1 MKSLPAYLLAISFT
15 FAKAQIDSGGGK
27 TQIGTLT
34 NHASLGGIVA
44 HGTTQIGSTIQRSGL
59 IEVLYSAGTPKNPDA
74 NGNGLPDDWEQ
85 QYFAGQTVDPLADS
99 DGDGA
104 NNRME
109 YIAGTDPR
117 SRASVFKPGG
127 SFANGL
133 YTLPIPTLTGRA
145 YKVYA
150 TRDLTNWHLQQT
162 FTGSG
167 TTQTFTFDE
176 KTMPTGPLHST
187 AHPSTYFFRIEVTL
201 P

>member
-1 MKSLPAYLLAISFT
+1 MKSLTAFLLVLSLGNAQ
-15 FAKAQIDSGGGK
+15 AQIDSGGGK
-27 TQIGTLT
+27 AQIGTFT
-34 NHASLGGIVA
+34 NHASLGGIVY
-44 HGTTQIGSTIQRSGL
+44 HGMTKIAPTTHRSGL
-59 IEVLYSAGTPKNPDA
+59 IEVLYSAGAPKNPDA
-74 NGNGLPDDWEQ
+74 NANGLPDDWEQ
-85 QYFAGQTVDPLADS
+85 QHFSSQIADPLADS

-109 YIAGTDPR
+109 YIVGTDPS

-127 SFANGL
+127 SFASGL
-133 YTLPIPTLTGRA
+133 YTLPIPTLIGRT

-162 FTGSG
+162 FTGNG

-176 KTMPTGPLHST
+176 KTMPSGPLHAST
-187 AHPSTYFFRIEVTL
+187 HPSTFFFRIEVTL